1 MSRLDGIILLYSPHA
16 ESVRDFL
23 REYCGEDAFEFVEV
37 DSVMKRIVDIG
48 MRMLQPHE
56 LYRAQGF
63 PEWYIIDQDY
73 RGQKYAKDKQVARCG
88 NAVPPPFSEALVRAN
103 LPELCQHKEIVA

>member
-1 MSRLDGIILLYSPHA
+1 MREIIVDNFAGGGGASTGIEL
-16 ESVRDFL
+16 
-23 REYCGEDAFEFVEV
+23 AFGR
-37 DSVMKRIVDIG
+37 SVDIG

-73 RGQKYAKDKQVARCG
+73 RGKKYAKDKQVARCG
-88 NAVPPPFSEALVRAN
+88 NAVPPPFAEALVRAN
-103 LPELCQHKEIVA
+103 LPELCQSKQIAA

>member
-1 MSRLDGIILLYSPHA
+1 MPGLDGIILLYYLHA

-23 REYCGEDAFEFVEV
+23 RQYCGEDAFEFVEV
-37 DSVMKRIVDIG
+37 DSVMNRIVDIG

-63 PEWYIIDQDY
+63 PVWYIIGQDY
-73 RGQKYAKDKQVARCG
+73 RGKKYVKDKQVARCG
-88 NAVPPPFSEALVRAN
+88 IGIR
-103 LPELCQHKEIVA
+103 KRG